1 MAIWIITKSCNFYI
15 FNALKPV
22 HYFFSPLAL
31 ASWQTAISSPW
42 NQFVSN
48 PPNHSVHKAVRHNF
62 SQLWICSPSGPPHCC
77 QNMKVLAWP
86 SRPFKIGPPVYAAR
100 FTSLPLLY
108 HSSTSL
114 SSGICLSV
122 PDAPQSLPG
131 YSFSP
136 FRSQPRHPVLHKSF
150 LTLSLCP
157 LSYRFSN
164 QLGITHL
171 PTCWLY

>member
-1 MAIWIITKSCNFYI
+1 MLSNQYTTFFHHWPWPHDRPPSALPGTNLSPTLPTILCTKQLDTTFPSCEFDC
-15 FNALKPV
+15 A
-22 HYFFSPLAL
+22 
-31 ASWQTAISSPW
+31 
-42 NQFVSN
+42 
-48 PPNHSVHKAVRHNF
+48 
-62 SQLWICSPSGPPHCC
+62 PSGPPHCC